1 MSEVKEVQVQ
11 PLKIVLQM
19 YEDDI
24 GQYHGE
30 YSKNRLGKILTIIDG
45 AIVDATQRKA
55 VKDMIND
62 MWYGASRPFQ
72 EFPQAWRV
80 AEALGFELEHGD
92 PPVTSSNNR
101 YKELLKIK

>member
-11 PLKIVLQM
+11 PLKKVLQM

-24 GQYHGE
+24 QQYNLE
-30 YSKNRLGKILTIIDG
+30 YSKNRLGRLLTIIDG
-45 AIVDATQRKA
+45 AIVDGTQRKA

-72 EFPQAWRV
+72 EYPQAWRV
-80 AEALGFELEHGD
+80 AEALGFELEHNV
-92 PPVTSSNNR
+92 PTVTGYYNH
-101 YKELLKIK
+101 YKEALKIK